1 LSIGYPRQPSSHY
14 SLAGQPWQEL
24 WQVLTVLDG
33 ERIVAMEHIAA
44 LLLVIG
50 CSNNLTECR
59 ELPVPVSVFETAA
72 DCTAE
77 RPFALGDLQGRAQ
90 RIVAKCLAVD
100 PALEDDYDEI
110 VWKMRPDGT
119 LDASVEISNLVVA
132 SNNSRP
138 EKDYLGQQ

>member
-77 RPFALGDLQGRAQ
+77 
-90 RIVAKCLAVD
+90 
-100 PALEDDYDEI
+100 DDYDEI